1 MAVYKWRVP
10 MLSAVQYDGKND
22 EEIKTLIG
30 DDSGEEGFHVWNGE
44 YEEPEAPPTEPEP
57 PVEGEEQPEPVVAEA
72 VEPAEPPE
80 KKYEDLAVAEGDW
93 VTKDVANGK
102 VEVNPEG
109 FPEKYEF
116 ISG

>member
-30 DDSGEEGFHVWNGE
+30 DDSGEDGFHVWNGE
-44 YEEPEAPPTEPEP
+44 YEAVEPPPEPEP
-57 PVEGEEQPEPVVAEA
+57 PVEGEEQPEQPVAAEA
-72 VEPAEPPE
+72 TAEAPE